1 MAILTSKQKKKR
13 VKSYRITDGKALVF
27 LFYSVLPFCFL
38 SVLKG
43 EGCHN
48 GIVVRKIKLSIRI
61 TVGRDPVALPFGGSE
76 DIIYFPSVAA
86 VFGASSE
93 IVEGGANIF
102 RNVTEAALFDYK
114 SYFGGVGSCVVV
126 TRHNGGH
133 RAKLLLIEIGA
144 YHLIAFKHP
153 RLFSEVVG
161 MDIHNSEGLTAVN
174 GHKVG

>member
-13 VKSYRITDGKALVF
+13 VESYRITDGKALVF
-27 LFYSVLPFCFL
+27 LFYSVLSFRFL
-38 SVLKG
+38 VLKG

-61 TVGRDPVALPFGGSE
+61 TVGRDPIALPFGGSE
-76 DIIYFPSVAA
+76 DIIYFPIRS
-86 VFGASSE
+86 ASSE
-93 IVEGGANIF
+93 IVEGGRKAFCYI
-102 RNVTEAALFDYK
+102 REAAFFDYE
-114 SYFGGVGSCVVV
+114 SYFGGFGSGVIVA
-126 TRHNGGH
+126 RQNGGH

-153 RLFSEVVG
+153 RFFSEVVG

-174 GHKVG
+174 GHEVG